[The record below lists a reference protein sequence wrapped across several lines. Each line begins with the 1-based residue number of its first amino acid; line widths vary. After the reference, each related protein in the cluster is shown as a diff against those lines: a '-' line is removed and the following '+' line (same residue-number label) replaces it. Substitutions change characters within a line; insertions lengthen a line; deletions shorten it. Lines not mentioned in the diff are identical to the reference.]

1 MPFKAESTTYLFSVL
16 VQNMLNACDSG
27 SCGGNACRIETVLCA
42 ALNDTMALQYFRMND
57 FSKSFEHL
65 LGLTCA
71 IQCHGVEEWITRG
84 DPYFGEQCF
93 KHLGDA
99 WKKMLGKPAA
109 ELEAGGVSKVLRDY
123 AITVCGGLQRYLKS
137 FGGADWRGTGANVYK
152 FNYVVKKRGAASAGG
167 AGGGGGAKKKT
178 KKK

>member
-1 MPFKAESTTYLFSVL
+1 M
-16 VQNMLNACDSG
+16 
-27 SCGGNACRIETVLCA
+27 
-42 ALNDTMALQYFRMND
+42 
-57 FSKSFEHL
+57 
-65 LGLTCA
+65 
-71 IQCHGVEEWITRG
+71 
-84 DPYFGEQCF
+84 
-93 KHLGDA
+93 
-99 WKKMLGKPAA
+99 
-109 ELEAGGVSKVLRDY
+109 SKVLRDY